1 MAERPE
7 SVDAVNSRYVGAP
20 VKRAEESRMA
30 RIIVETDPIAGEEP
44 RTVMDE
50 RIVPVHLA
58 GDPGAAQFV
67 ERVGWALQDAEADQ
81 S

>member
-1 MAERPE
+1 
-7 SVDAVNSRYVGAP
+7 
-20 VKRAEESRMA
+20 MA

-67 ERVGWALQDAEADQ
+67 ERVGWALQDAETDQ